1 MQLVSRLPNK
11 KTYHLISRYTLQQNL
26 FINIRNNFDEKEK
39 STRKSR
45 QKDGW
50 GLRNIDALVQEY
62 QGNIKHFI
70 KDGQYQIEILLPIK
84 IGTIPTKEF

>member
-1 MQLVSRLPNK
+1 MRKKNLLVNPVKN
-11 KTYHLISRYTLQQNL
+11 
-26 FINIRNNFDEKEK
+26 
-39 STRKSR
+39 
-45 QKDGW
+45 DGW

>member
-1 MQLVSRLPNK
+1 MAGGCEILM
-11 KTYHLISRYTLQQNL
+11 L
-26 FINIRNNFDEKEK
+26 F
-39 STRKSR
+39 
-45 QKDGW
+45 
-50 GLRNIDALVQEY
+50 VQEY